1 MSALKGRHFLSTGGA
16 FTLFLAG
23 LWSIMV
29 SSGAKWRKNIFPTEP
44 CRASRGPG
52 T

>member
-29 SSGAKWRKNIFPTEP
+29 SSGGKWGFKTYVYRRIQTFY
-44 CRASRGPG
+44 RR
-52 T
+52 